1 MSKVLQVDFLVGC
14 KRKEFKLNLVSSFYS
29 ESGGIPWEMKYEL
42 VIDDTFFRFWN
53 YVKEKYGVD
62 ITSQKVVSLK
72 DIEPSSANISQKPK
86 GVNSEEAWISKLNV
100 MDENQVES
108 IIFYP
113 DVCELEGEFA
123 DD

>member
-42 VIDDTFFRFWN
+42 VIDDTFFKFWN
-53 YVKEKYGVD
+53 YVKEKYRVD

-72 DIEPSSANISQKPK
+72 DIEPSSASISQKPK

-113 DVCELEGEFA
+113 DVCELEGEFT